1 MGIEKSIIE
10 ENLKLKLENIKLQEK
25 IEHFTNRF
33 EKLLEE
39 LKSEDGFTNPRVPIV
54 LSGDIDKV

>member
-10 ENLKLKLENIKLQEK
+10 ENLKLRLENIKLQEK

-39 LKSEDGFTNPRVPIV
+39 LKSEDGIINPRVPIV
-54 LSGDIDKV
+54 LSGKAR

>member
-1 MGIEKSIIE
+1 MGVEKSIKE
-10 ENLKLKLENIKLQEK
+10 ENLRLKLENIKLQEK

-39 LKSEDGFTNPRVPIV
+39 LKSEDGVTNPRVPIV
-54 LSGDIDKV
+54 LSGKAI

>member
-10 ENLKLKLENIKLQEK
+10 DNLKLKLENIKLQEK

-39 LKSEDGFTNPRVPIV
+39 LKSEDGVINPRVPIV
-54 LSGDIDKV
+54 LSGKAR